1 MGASAMHAS
10 TAAAHDDAITRPD
23 EPRIQPAHD
32 PPAGKAGDPA
42 EVTLRLAQDRDRI
55 AEGINDV
62 MIRRIFAAGLDL
74 QAALQL
80 LGEHRAASKIWHAIG
95 ELDQAV
101 RDIRGS
107 IFDGDR
113 ATPRP
118 DANGTRG

>member
-1 MGASAMHAS
+1 
-10 TAAAHDDAITRPD
+10 
-23 EPRIQPAHD
+23 
-32 PPAGKAGDPA
+32 
-42 EVTLRLAQDRDRI
+42 VTLRLAQDRDRI
-55 AEGINDV
+55 AQGINDV

-74 QAALQL
+74 QAALEL
-80 LGEHRAASKIWHAIG
+80 IGEHRAASKIWHAIG

-118 DANGTRG
+118 DANGARG